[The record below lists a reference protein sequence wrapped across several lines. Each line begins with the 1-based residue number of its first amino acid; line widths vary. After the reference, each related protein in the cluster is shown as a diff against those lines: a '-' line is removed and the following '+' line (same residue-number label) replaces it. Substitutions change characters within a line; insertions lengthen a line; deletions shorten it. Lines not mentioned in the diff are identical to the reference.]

1 MKVYDCFTFF
11 NELDILEIRLQEL
24 WDVVDVF
31 VLAESNLSHSGKPKE
46 YLYENNK
53 ERFAKYASKIRRIQ
67 VDDMPDTKDSWVRE
81 KYQRWSTGKG
91 LTDVSSEDLIIVSD
105 VDEIPRAEAIKMIK
119 EDENVW
125 ARYIL
130 TIPMFQYK
138 INYMKIRDIVKQP
151 NIMVCRAEYFTN
163 SQQEREYTFPW
174 IEKPEDLVFID
185 HAGWHFTYF
194 GDDDHAI
201 TKIQNFAH
209 TETDVPRFTTNKLTI
224 DYMIE
229 NKFGLWGN
237 DHEERFEYVV
247 VDDYFPECITDN
259 LEKYKHM
266 IIPDAQFHVTDLYRE
281 GEGNKC

>member
-1 MKVYDCFTFF
+1 MKVYDCFPFF
-11 NELDILEIRLQEL
+11 NELDVLEIRLQEL

-46 YLYENNK
+46 YIYENNK

-91 LTDVSSEDLIIVSD
+91 LTDVSPEDLIIVSD
-105 VDEIPRAEAIKMIK
+105 VDEIPRAEAITMIK

-174 IEKPEDLVFID
+174 IQKPEDLVFID

-194 GDDDHAI
+194 GDNTHAI

-209 TETDVPRFTTNKLTI
+209 TETDTPEMIAKHNI
-224 DYMIE
+224 DYFIKHKSGHHGPT
-229 NKFGLWGN
+229 NP
-237 DHEERFEYVV
+237 ERFEYVV
-247 VDDYFPECITDN
+247 VDDYFPKAIYEN
-259 LEKYKHM
+259 LEKWQHM
-266 IIPDAQFHVTDLYRE
+266 IIPDAAFHVTDLYRD
-281 GEGNKC
+281 